1 MDAMFDSN
9 YLFSLEEPL
18 EIEGNAR
25 SMAPKPSVIK
35 YEISPSN
42 LKEHYFNFVG
52 SF

>member
-1 MDAMFDSN
+1 MFDSN
-9 YLFSLEEPL
+9 YLFSLEKPL
-18 EIEGNAR
+18 EVEGNAR
-25 SMAPKPSVIK
+25 AGSPKPAIIK